1 MICGLQQMIVA
12 SLFTTKKNPTNSHIN
27 DERDTTYLDLLIIL
41 E

>member
-1 MICGLQQMIVA
+1 MFVA
-12 SLFTTKKNPTNSHIN
+12 SLFTTTKNPNGSHIN

>member
-12 SLFTTKKNPTNSHIN
+12 PLFTTKKNPNASHIN
-27 DERDTTYLDLLIIL
+27 DEKDITYLDLLIIL